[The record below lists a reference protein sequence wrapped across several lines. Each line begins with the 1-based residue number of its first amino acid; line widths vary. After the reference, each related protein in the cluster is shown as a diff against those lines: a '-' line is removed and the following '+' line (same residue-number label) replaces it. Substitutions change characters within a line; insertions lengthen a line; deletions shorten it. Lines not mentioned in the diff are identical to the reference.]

1 MKTFCSFCGRQF
13 GEVKEIFTGPPLHVC
28 NECIEDYNSRLH
40 RGGPEAEDQKKI
52 REEID
57 HALSDAF
64 RHIVANMDLGE
75 LHEKY
80 QLLMTVK
87 FQEGPGSPKFED
99 VFDEFK
105 RGVSQVIAADD
116 YQTRYDLG
124 IAYHEMG
131 LQADSFRELFQ
142 SLRHALKS
150 KDWQK
155 VEQIMSVIL
164 FVGFEPKKVVDALSD
179 LFKERG

>member
-1 MKTFCSFCGRQF
+1 MKTTCSFCGREA
-13 GEVKEIFTGPPLHVC
+13 GAVKEIFAGPPLHIC
-28 NECIEDYNSRLH
+28 NECIEEYNARLH
-40 RGGPEAEDQKKI
+40 QGESEASRKL

-57 HALSDAF
+57 HAVSDAF
-64 RHIVANMDLGE
+64 RGIAENMDLGA

-87 FQEGPGSPKFED
+87 FQEGPNSPKFED

-105 RGVSQVIAADD
+105 RGVSQVIADDD

-124 IAYHEMG
+124 IAYNEMG
-131 LQADSFRELFQ
+131 LKDDSFRELFQ
-142 SLRHALKS
+142 SLRYSLKQ

-155 VEQIMSVIL
+155 AGQIMSAVL
-164 FVGFEPKKVVDALSD
+164 FIGFDPKKVVDALSQV
-179 LFKERG
+179 FRERE